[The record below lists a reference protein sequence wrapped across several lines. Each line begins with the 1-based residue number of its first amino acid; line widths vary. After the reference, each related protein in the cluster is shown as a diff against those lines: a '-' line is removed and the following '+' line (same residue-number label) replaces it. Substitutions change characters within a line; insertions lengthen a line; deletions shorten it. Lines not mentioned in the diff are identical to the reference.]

1 MRGSRRVR
9 EFLCRV
15 PGNAAQA
22 RGYEMMRTG
31 CPMEHGAAC
40 PRSTRRWICTACWM
54 PSPSR
59 QQVLLLEEPFGA
71 LDAFTRIR
79 LQDALQ
85 SLWLRMR

>member
-1 MRGSRRVR
+1 
-9 EFLCRV
+9 
-15 PGNAAQA
+15 
-22 RGYEMMRTG
+22 
-31 CPMEHGAAC
+31 
-40 PRSTRRWICTACWM
+40 M